1 LTSSD
6 TDASGLPGI
15 TVLAGSAT
23 ICSRPS
29 IDSSQGEP
37 AQALQRVG
45 GGVLGFGVLAA
56 GHWAASGLLIP
67 GSG

>member
-45 GGVLGFGVLAA
+45 GVLGFGVLAA